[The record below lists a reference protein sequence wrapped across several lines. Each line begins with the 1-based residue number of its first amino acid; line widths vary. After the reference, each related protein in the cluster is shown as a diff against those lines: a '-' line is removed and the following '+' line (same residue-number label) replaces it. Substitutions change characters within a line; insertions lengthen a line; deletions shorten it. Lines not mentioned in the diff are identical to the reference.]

1 MAMILGIFPPIAKAS
16 SWSPTLLVNTESFE
30 IIDDGSG
37 STNIELRFGDSANEI
52 LRWDISNARFQFTD
66 DVHVEGNI
74 TGSGTLTVD
83 GAVKTKGDITL
94 NSDQSAADTVLTF
107 GSDTT
112 NETLK
117 FLNNEDRFE
126 VSDDLRA
133 TGEIYASGAL
143 IVDGAAT
150 FKSTVKLNGVTYT
163 FPVADGSNGYV
174 LTTNAAG
181 TLSWSSKTEGSVTQ
195 ADGDARYVNQSG
207 DTMTGA
213 LSIKKTSGTSTGN
226 TLVVDTK
233 GLVYDATNK
242 RVGIGD
248 AAPSNELEVRG
259 TVSGSSLHA
268 NSLLT
273 SSGNVLAAGNI
284 TVNSDNGAADAVLT
298 FGNDAGA
305 ETITFNDATNEFDIS
320 DDVNVTGTFDA
331 TSTITTNA
339 NLTINADNGA
349 ADAVLTFG
357 SDGTAETATFA
368 NATDRFDFSDDIH
381 TTGNLTASG
390 TLTIQGATVLKS
402 TLKLNGVI
410 YTFPTSDGS
419 ASGKV
424 LKTNS
429 AGQLSWSADIDTNT
443 NAQTICATDEYLDGD
458 GNCVDVIE
466 EAEMDSMAELETQ
479 VGGANVIVSTEIDSE
494 SELETLL
501 SDVSNVY
508 TNNDGVLF
516 VESSADARYVNVS
529 GDTMTGSLRIA
540 NNGILNVS
548 GAILGNGNLTINSDN
563 GAADAILT
571 FGSDT
576 TAETLTFA
584 NTSDRFEFSDDV
596 YATGVVRAHGGLSGA
611 SLRVDG
617 GSVSINGVAYSFTN
631 TDGSV
636 GQVLRTDGAGNLT
649 WSSLANGSG
658 NTVFLSPEY
667 PNAVYFAS
675 GSSFIGQLY
684 ASGGNLTN
692 LDNSYAWSSTNASI
706 QDYWVSTRVKIP
718 HNFSTWAPTPIQFRY
733 KTGTA
738 TAGQNHLT
746 VKFFDTAGTQ
756 IALTN
761 GGGLASTS
769 WTTANI
775 TGPQGSGTYTPDSYI
790 TIMVKLA
797 ANNTASA
804 KAHAGSISLNWRTTT
819 P

>member
-195 ADGDARYVNQSG
+195 TEGDARYVNQSG
-207 DTMTGA
+207 DTMTGSLTIA
-213 LSIKKTSGTSTGN
+213 NNGVLN
-226 TLVVDTK
+226 
-233 GLVYDATNK
+233 
-242 RVGIGD
+242 
-248 AAPSNELEVRG
+248 
-259 TVSGSSLHA
+259 VSGAILS
-268 NSLLT
+268 NSNLT
-273 SSGNVLAAGNI
+273 I
-284 TVNSDNGAADAVLT
+284 NSDNGAANAVLT

-339 NLTINADNGA
+339 DLTINADNGA

-357 SDGTAETATFA
+357 SDGTAETVTFT

-390 TLTIQGATVLKS
+390 TLTVQGATVLKS

-667 PNAVYFAS
+667 PNAVYYAS

-684 ASGGNLTN
+684 ASGGNLTS
-692 LDNSYAWSSTNASI
+692 LDNSYIWTSTNAGI
-706 QDYWVSTRVKIP
+706 QDYWVSTRVKLP
-718 HNFSTWAPTPIQFRY
+718 HNFSSWAPTPIQFRF
-733 KTGTA
+733 KTGT
-738 TAGQNHLT
+738 GLLSQNHLT
-746 VKFFDTAGTQ
+746 MKFYDTAGTQ
-756 IALTN
+756 IALGT
-761 GGGLASTS
+761 GALAGTS

-775 TGPQGSGTYTPDSYI
+775 TGPQASGTYTPDSYI

-797 ANNTASA
+797 ASNTASA
-804 KAHAGSISLNWRTTT
+804 RAQAGSINLNWRTTT